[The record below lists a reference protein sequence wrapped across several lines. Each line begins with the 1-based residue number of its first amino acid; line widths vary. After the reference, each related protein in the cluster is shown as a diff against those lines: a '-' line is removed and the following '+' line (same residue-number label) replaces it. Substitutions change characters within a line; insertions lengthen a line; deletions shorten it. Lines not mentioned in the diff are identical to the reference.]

1 MHVGSGVGVASYIIY
16 VNVTGWLTATRPP
29 LTSCAVVAVR
39 FAHNDKSRL
48 ACCSHDGTL
57 SVFSLASE
65 PPVLACSL
73 TGHTAAVNGEQ
84 GGAGRGGVSM
94 MGVRHVCVTPVRL

>member
-1 MHVGSGVGVASYIIY
+1 MHVGSGVGAASYIIY
-16 VNVTGWLTATRPP
+16 VNVTGWLTATRPL

-73 TGHTAAVNGEQ
+73 RGHTAAVNGEQ
-84 GGAGRGGVSM
+84 GGARRGGVRM
-94 MGVRHVCVTPVRL
+94 MGVSGMSVCHPC